1 MDKETVNSLV
11 SEAQHIAENAGNL
24 IMTFFDEL
32 AEEEVE
38 YKADQSPVTLA
49 DKAANKQIV
58 DELIKLDDS
67 IPIISEEGL
76 AQNLD
81 NADIFWLVDPL
92 DGTKE
97 FINGSQEFTVN
108 IALINK
114 GEPVLGVIHQPPANI
129 TTFGSQEAGAFI
141 AGDDEELSAS
151 TPENS
156 CMLAVSKRHS
166 SGEETKFALFL
177 QDKFE
182 EMRTIGLGSSLK
194 FNAIAQGSAHIYSR
208 FGRTFQWDIAAG
220 HAILRSAG
228 GEVVDL
234 HGKPISY
241 KNDSNQPINGFFAVS
256 DIDYWKGIINEFNNL

>member
-1 MDKETVNSLV
+1 
-11 SEAQHIAENAGNL
+11 
-24 IMTFFDEL
+24 MTFFDEL

-114 GEPVLGVIHQPPANI
+114 V
-129 TTFGSQEAGAFI
+129 SQFW
-141 AGDDEELSAS
+141 
-151 TPENS
+151 
-156 CMLAVSKRHS
+156 V
-166 SGEETKFALFL
+166 
-177 QDKFE
+177 
-182 EMRTIGLGSSLK
+182 
-194 FNAIAQGSAHIYSR
+194 
-208 FGRTFQWDIAAG
+208 
-220 HAILRSAG
+220 
-228 GEVVDL
+228 
-234 HGKPISY
+234 
-241 KNDSNQPINGFFAVS
+241 
-256 DIDYWKGIINEFNNL
+256 

>member
-58 DELIKLDDS
+58 DELINLDDS
-67 IPIISEEGL
+67 IPIVSEEGL

-97 FINGSQEFTVN
+97 FINGTQEFTVN
-108 IALINK
+108 IALIEKNF
-114 GEPVLGVIHQPPANI
+114 PIFGVIYAPAKSLLYYAIKNN
-129 TTFGSQEAGAFI
+129 GAFK
-141 AGDDEELSAS
+141 
-151 TPENS
+151 TN
-156 CMLAVSKRHS
+156 
-166 SGEETKFALFL
+166 T
-177 QDKFE
+177 
-182 EMRTIGLGSSLK
+182 
-194 FNAIAQGSAHIYSR
+194 
-208 FGRTFQWDIAAG
+208 
-220 HAILRSAG
+220 
-228 GEVVDL
+228 
-234 HGKPISY
+234 SY
-241 KNDSNQPINGFFAVS
+241 KINNF
-256 DIDYWKGIINEFNNL
+256 D

>member
-58 DELIKLDDS
+58 DELINLDET

-81 NADIFWLVDPL
+81 NSDTFWLVDPL

-114 GEPVLGVIHQPPANI
+114 GEPVLGVIHQPPAKSRHLVAKSPVLLLLEMMKSYPPAHQR
-129 TTFGSQEAGAFI
+129 THAC
-141 AGDDEELSAS
+141 L
-151 TPENS
+151 P
-156 CMLAVSKRHS
+156 LA
-166 SGEETKFALFL
+166 
-177 QDKFE
+177 
-182 EMRTIGLGSSLK
+182 
-194 FNAIAQGSAHIYSR
+194 NAIAR
-208 FGRTFQWDIAAG
+208 EKKLNLPCFFR
-220 HAILRSAG
+220 
-228 GEVVDL
+228 
-234 HGKPISY
+234 
-241 KNDSNQPINGFFAVS
+241 INL
-256 DIDYWKGIINEFNNL
+256 KK

>member
-1 MDKETVNSLV
+1 MDKETLKSFI

-58 DELIKLDDS
+58 DELINLDET

-81 NADIFWLVDPL
+81 NSDTFWLVDPL

-97 FINGSQEFTVN
+97 FIYGSQEFTVN

-129 TTFGSQEAGAFI
+129 TTFGSQESGAFI
-141 AGDDEELSAS
+141 AGDDEELSTSNQRTHACL
-151 TPENS
+151 P
-156 CMLAVSKRHS
+156 LA
-166 SGEETKFALFL
+166 
-177 QDKFE
+177 
-182 EMRTIGLGSSLK
+182 
-194 FNAIAQGSAHIYSR
+194 NAIAR
-208 FGRTFQWDIAAG
+208 EKKLNLPCFFR
-220 HAILRSAG
+220 
-228 GEVVDL
+228 
-234 HGKPISY
+234 
-241 KNDSNQPINGFFAVS
+241 INL
-256 DIDYWKGIINEFNNL
+256 KK

>member
-58 DELIKLDDS
+58 DELINLDDS

-114 GEPVLGVIHQPPANI
+114 GEPVLGVIHQPPVNI

-166 SGEETKFALFL
+166 SGEENKFALFL

-228 GEVVDL
+228 GGVVDL
-234 HGKPISY
+234 RGEPISY

>member
-58 DELIKLDDS
+58 DELINLDDS

-108 IALINK
+108 IALIIKVSQFWVLFINRQLISRHLVAK
-114 GEPVLGVIHQPPANI
+114 SPVLLLLEMMKSYPPADLRI
-129 TTFGSQEAGAFI
+129 HACLQ
-141 AGDDEELSAS
+141 
-151 TPENS
+151 
-156 CMLAVSKRHS
+156 LA
-166 SGEETKFALFL
+166 
-177 QDKFE
+177 
-182 EMRTIGLGSSLK
+182 
-194 FNAIAQGSAHIYSR
+194 NAIAQEKKLNLPCFFR
-208 FGRTFQWDIAAG
+208 
-220 HAILRSAG
+220 
-228 GEVVDL
+228 
-234 HGKPISY
+234 
-241 KNDSNQPINGFFAVS
+241 INL
-256 DIDYWKGIINEFNNL
+256 KK

>member
-1 MDKETVNSLV
+1 MDKETLKSFI

-58 DELIKLDDS
+58 DELINLDET

-81 NADIFWLVDPL
+81 NADIFLLVYTL
-92 DGTKE
+92 VGTKE

-129 TTFGSQEAGAFI
+129 TTFGSQESGLLLLEMMKSYPPAHQRTHAC
-141 AGDDEELSAS
+141 L
-151 TPENS
+151 P
-156 CMLAVSKRHS
+156 LA
-166 SGEETKFALFL
+166 
-177 QDKFE
+177 
-182 EMRTIGLGSSLK
+182 
-194 FNAIAQGSAHIYSR
+194 NAIAR
-208 FGRTFQWDIAAG
+208 EKKLNLPCFFR
-220 HAILRSAG
+220 
-228 GEVVDL
+228 
-234 HGKPISY
+234 
-241 KNDSNQPINGFFAVS
+241 INL
-256 DIDYWKGIINEFNNL
+256 KK